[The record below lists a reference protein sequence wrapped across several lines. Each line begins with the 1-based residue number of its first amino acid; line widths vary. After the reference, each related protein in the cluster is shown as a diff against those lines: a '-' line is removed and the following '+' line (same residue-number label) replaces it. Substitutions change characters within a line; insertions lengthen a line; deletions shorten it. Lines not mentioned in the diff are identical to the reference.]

1 MMVTRISRSLLCSA
15 AVVFIAACDD
25 DGQLLHGCPTSYST
39 DWGGH
44 GLKLEHTLPEQCP
57 VFLPQLGTQ
66 LETGATVV
74 DGGIAEFQE
83 SVLNVRDF
91 SGDIVGADYQRFR
104 SDENGRWA
112 IPLYVSYVAG
122 RDDLGPDKAVFQ
134 LTSLPFGVPG
144 PEATMRITYT
154 DRVVTNISGPGLLPL
169 GSSATFKANVTAGQ
183 APFTYEWYRD
193 WELVSTSAS
202 YTATFHEDGQV
213 YLRLD
218 VTDARGEA
226 DSFSRFVTV
235 SACSDG
241 AKVC

>member
-1 MMVTRISRSLLCSA
+1 MMVTRISRSLLHAA
-15 AVVFIAACDD
+15 AVVFVTACDD
-25 DGQLLHGCPTSYST
+25 DGKLLHGCPTSYST

-44 GLKLEHTLPEQCP
+44 GLRLEHTLPEQCP
-57 VFLPQLGTQ
+57 VFLPQSGTQ

-74 DGGIAEFQE
+74 DAGIAEFRE
-83 SVLNVRDF
+83 SFLNVRDF
-91 SGDIVGADYQRFR
+91 SGDIVGTGFQRFR
-104 SDENGRWA
+104 SDESAGW
-112 IPLYVSYVAG
+112 ITPLYVSYGAG

-134 LTSLPFGVPG
+134 LTYLASGVPG

-154 DRVVTNISGPGLLPL
+154 DRVVTSISGPSLLPL
-169 GSSATFKANVTAGQ
+169 GSSATFRANVTAGQ

-202 YTATFHEDGQV
+202 YTGSFHEDGQV